1 MRIAYCICWLG
12 IAWSP
17 VTGHW
22 SLVTGH
28 RSLVTRH
35 WSLRRSSEPA
45 AAGRALG
52 LGGEYACEQAAEPR
66 TALQL
71 AARTPPA
78 AVVLDLRLRGGDGLD
93 LLAALRREPALARV
107 PVVIFSSSADQPA
120 VGRRL
125 AALPAAGPVARVP
138 KSAGVRGLRLARGRL
153 VMVRARHLGGRHG
166 HGPTTLVS
174 VM

>member
-1 MRIAYCICWLG
+1 VKLPHVLIVEDDPEVAE
-12 IAWSP
+12 
-17 VTGHW
+17 
-22 SLVTGH
+22 LVT
-28 RSLVTRH
+28 
-35 WSLRRSSEPA
+35 
-45 AAGRALG
+45 LG
-52 LGGEYACEQAAEPR
+52 LGREYVCEQAAEAR

-93 LLAALRREPALARV
+93 LLAAMRRHPALARV

-138 KSAGVRGLRLARGRL
+138 KSAGMRGVRTALAELLRKA
-153 VMVRARHLGGRHG
+153 
-166 HGPTTLVS
+166 
-174 VM
+174 